1 VPFSSYSQG
10 QKEISIG
17 SEGHLK
23 WNEFGNP
30 DNSGTVVA
38 GLTQSVPLPFGDTF
52 ALHKPMVL
60 SVNPT
65 CALAGTNFA
74 INGTGMYPKLVTGIV
89 IGGVTVGQKQYST
102 TSDTLIQVAAP
113 NQPSEALQ
121 PVVVQT
127 AEGLSNSN
135 VTIEIPYF
143 FCD

>member
-1 VPFSSYSQG
+1 MS
-10 QKEISIG
+10 
-17 SEGHLK
+17 
-23 WNEFGNP
+23 
-30 DNSGTVVA
+30 SGTQTIP
-38 GLTQSVPLPFGDTF
+38 GPLSLGSPNPCRCPFGDTF
-52 ALHKPMVL
+52 ALQKPMVL

>member
-1 VPFSSYSQG
+1 
-10 QKEISIG
+10 
-17 SEGHLK
+17 
-23 WNEFGNP
+23 
-30 DNSGTVVA
+30 
-38 GLTQSVPLPFGDTF
+38 
-52 ALHKPMVL
+52 MVL

-65 CALAGTNFA
+65 CALAGRNFA
-74 INGTGMYPKLVTGIV
+74 INGIGMYPKLVTGIV
-89 IGGVTVGQKQYST
+89 IGAVTVGQKQYST